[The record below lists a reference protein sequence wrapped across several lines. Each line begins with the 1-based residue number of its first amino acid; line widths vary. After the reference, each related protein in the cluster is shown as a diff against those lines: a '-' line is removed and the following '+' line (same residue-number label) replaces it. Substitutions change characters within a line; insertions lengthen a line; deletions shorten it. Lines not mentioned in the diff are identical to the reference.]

1 MYYLEL
7 LIIIS
12 KTLRGKTFMDIENI
26 IVNIT
31 QEIMQRLEN
40 NKVNPN
46 INLKYPGQDV
56 ASAIEH
62 SILQPGIKE
71 FQVIDACKEA
81 IEYRFANVCVL
92 PYFVSLASELLRGS
106 GILVCTVVAFPHGTI
121 PTETKLFEAKDAM
134 DRGAQ
139 ELDVG
144 VNISAIKSG
153 KLKEAS
159 KDLEKIISIS
169 RGRAKVKAIYEQGLY
184 SAEEKIEVLNIIR
197 ESGADFIK
205 IQNFLTGKKAIPE
218 DVSFVRLIVGESMG
232 IKIDGG
238 VSDVET
244 LRELLVSGANR
255 VGCSKSVKIVRGY

>member
-1 MYYLEL
+1 ME
-7 LIIIS
+7 
-12 KTLRGKTFMDIENI
+12 IENI
-26 IVNIT
+26 IVKIT

-40 NKVNPN
+40 NKVNSN
-46 INLKYPGQDV
+46 ISLKYPGQDV

-62 SILQPGIKE
+62 SIMQPDIKE
-71 FQVIDACKEA
+71 VQVIDACKEA

-106 GILVCTVVAFPHGTI
+106 GILVCTVVAFPHGAI
-121 PTETKLFEAKDAM
+121 PTETKVFEARDAM

-153 KLKEAS
+153 KLEEAS

-169 RGRAKVKAIYEQGLY
+169 RGRARIKAIYEQGLY
-184 SAEEKIEVLNIIR
+184 NAEEKIEVLNIIR

-218 DVSFVRLIVGESMG
+218 DVSFVRSIVGKSMG

-238 VSDVET
+238 VSDAET
-244 LRELLVSGANR
+244 LRELLVAGANR